1 MFGLSLGGFV
11 SPWWLVLLAGVVAL
25 AVGYVITQLARRKRV
40 MRFTNLELLEKVAPK
55 RQGWWRHVP
64 AALLVVALLLL
75 TVSLAGPTSQQ
86 RVPRNRATV
95 MLVIDVSLSMEATDV
110 TPNRLQAAQ
119 TAAKQFSD
127 GLPNGIN
134 LGLESFAG
142 SATVLVSPTQD
153 HQSVDDA
160 ISGLKL
166 AEATATGEAIAAA
179 LQAIQSFGKV
189 LAGPSGPPP
198 AAIVLMS
205 DGKETIPQDLNDPS
219 GAFSQAKKAKTAGV
233 PISTISFGTDHGVV
247 DIGGEQ
253 VAVPVDDGS
262 LQTVA
267 NLSGGSYYRAASA
280 GELQEVYAKLGDQIG
295 YENKQADASK
305 PWLILGTILAMIS
318 AVGALFIGQRLP

>member
-1 MFGLSLGGFV
+1 MFGLSLSGYAA
-11 SPWWLVLLAGVVAL
+11 PWWLLLLVGVVGL
-25 AVGYVITQLARRKRV
+25 AVGYVITQRARRRRV
-40 MRFTNLELLEKVAPK
+40 MRFTNLSLLEKVAPK

-75 TVSLAGPTSQQ
+75 TVSLAGPTSEQ

-119 TAAKQFSD
+119 VAAKQFAD
-127 GLPNGIN
+127 GLPSGIN

-142 SATVLVSPTQD
+142 SAAVLVSPTQD

-166 AEATATGEAIAAA
+166 AEATATGEAIADA
-179 LQAIQSFGKV
+179 LQAIESFGRV

-219 GAFSQAKKAKTAGV
+219 GAFSQAKKAKTASV

-280 GELQEVYAKLGDQIG
+280 GELQQVYAKLGEQIG

-305 PWLILGTILAMIS
+305 PWLVMGTILAMIS
-318 AVGALFIGQRLP
+318 AMGALVIGQRLP

>member
-1 MFGLSLGGFV
+1 MLGLSLGGFA
-11 SPWWLVLLAGVVAL
+11 SPWWLLLMVAVVAL
-25 AVGYVITQLARRKRV
+25 AVGYVITQVARRRRV
-40 MRFTNLELLEKVAPK
+40 MRFTNLELLNKVAPK
-55 RQGWWRHVP
+55 QQGWWRHVP

-75 TVSLAGPTSQQ
+75 TVSLAGPTSEQ

-110 TPNRLQAAQ
+110 VPNRLQAAQ
-119 TAAKQFSD
+119 TAAKQFAD

-189 LAGPSGPPP
+189 LAGPTGPPP

-219 GAFSQAKKAKTAGV
+219 GAFSQAKKAKAASV

-267 NLSGGSYYRAASA
+267 DLSGGSYYRAASA
-280 GELQEVYAKLGDQIG
+280 GELQQVYAKLGQQIG

-318 AVGALFIGQRLP
+318 ATGALFIGQRLP